1 MKKVMTRAWEIA
13 REGAQKFG
21 GKIKEYFAQALVM
34 AWKELK
40 EMASN
45 KIMIIADQDRMV
57 QVIKGVMNGKVFRSK
72 EFTTSQKDKFM
83 SEYNYL
89 IHQGLNAVEFY
100 KIVEGVETF
109 GKSTTV
115 K

>member
-1 MKKVMTRAWEIA
+1 MKNVMIRAWEIA
-13 REGAQKFG
+13 RDGVKKFG
-21 GKIKEYFAQALVM
+21 GKVKEYFAQALVM

-45 KIMIIADQDRMV
+45 KIMIIADHDRMV
-57 QVIKGVMNGKVFRSK
+57 QVIKGVMNGKVFRTK
-72 EFTTSQKDKFM
+72 EFAPSQKDKFV

-89 IHQGLNAVEFY
+89 IHQGLNVVEFY
-100 KIVEGVETF
+100 KIVDGVETF
-109 GKSTTV
+109 GKATTV